1 MPVGPAE
8 RVRPDCQLG
17 NLNDPALYRRDLR
30 RGSAS
35 DRERPPV
42 TGANGTL
49 MAASHRGAGFP
60 RAGAG
65 KILPR
70 PRRTVGG
77 EKAGRP
83 EPYKGARG
91 REPPRG
97 RFSGCSSPWCS
108 SSLRIGANAPPFPG
122 GSSVGRRG
130 W

>member
-1 MPVGPAE
+1 MQ
-8 RVRPDCQLG
+8 PDLLG
-17 NLNDPALYRRDLR
+17 EVSGDD
-30 RGSAS
+30 RG
-35 DRERPPV
+35 EPLV
-42 TGANGTL
+42 TGSNGPL
-49 MAASHRGAGFP
+49 MARTRGCGVP
-60 RAGAG
+60 CAGAG

-91 REPPRG
+91 REPPPG
-97 RFSGCSSPWCS
+97 PLSKCSSPWCS
-108 SSLRIGANAPPFPG
+108 TSLRIGANAPPFPG